1 MKIATNKKMP
11 SFKFDWVLINE
22 LAIGTAPRKSS
33 DLDFIESEKIQSI
46 LTLCSEE
53 EAKLADNIEKR
64 FKHKRIFL
72 PDHRTGIFPEKSQIQ
87 NVLVTLDRFMQRGSV
102 FVHCVAAMERSPLI
116 CMAWLISKKNLD
128 LSQSLDYM
136 MQVHPGTSPLPEQ
149 LKLLNDLI

>member
-1 MKIATNKKMP
+1 MKTNKKIS
-11 SFKFDWVLINE
+11 SFKFDWILINE
-22 LAIGTAPRKSS
+22 LAIGTAPRKNS
-33 DLDFIESEKIQSI
+33 DLDYIESEKIKSI

-64 FKHKRIFL
+64 FIHKRIFL
-72 PDHRTGIFPEKSQIQ
+72 PDHRTGIFPEKSQI
-87 NVLVTLDRFMQRGSV
+87 NEVLITLEEFMKRGSV

-128 LSQSLDYM
+128 LNQSLDYM

-149 LKLLNDLI
+149 LQLLHDLF

>member
-1 MKIATNKKMP
+1 
-11 SFKFDWVLINE
+11 
-22 LAIGTAPRKSS
+22 
-33 DLDFIESEKIQSI
+33 
-46 LTLCSEE
+46 
-53 EAKLADNIEKR
+53 
-64 FKHKRIFL
+64 
-72 PDHRTGIFPEKSQIQ
+72 
-87 NVLVTLDRFMQRGSV
+87 MQKGSV

>member
-1 MKIATNKKMP
+1 MKTNKKIS
-11 SFKFDWVLINE
+11 SFKFDWILINE
-22 LAIGTAPRKSS
+22 LAIGTAPRKNS
-33 DLDFIESEKIQSI
+33 DLDYIEGEKIKSI

-64 FKHKRIFL
+64 FIHKRIFL
-72 PDHRTGIFPEKSQIQ
+72 PDHRTGIFPEKSQI
-87 NVLVTLDRFMQRGSV
+87 NEVLITLEDFMKRGSV

-128 LSQSLDYM
+128 LNQSLDYM

-149 LKLLNDLI
+149 LQLLHDLF